1 MPFFTASKLRIW
13 KVTLKLAFCFSSPS
27 FYSILVV
34 LLHPLKKKKVA
45 MLAVWLIIYPVK
57 EEVFP
62 VTFPSIQFEFLNG
75 FLINKVSSIT
85 PMINQGIWARKKW
98 TLGSWDAFS
107 KIFLVNIWYTIVIY
121 SCDANTEFIK
131 PLLQS
136 SVTHDPW
143 CRTQAQH
150 LFALTRC
157 QFL

>member
-1 MPFFTASKLRIW
+1 
-13 KVTLKLAFCFSSPS
+13 
-27 FYSILVV
+27 
-34 LLHPLKKKKVA
+34 

-143 CRTQAQH
+143 IHDPIFFCYFLISLLILYINIIPCIYYGYWKKYWGQRYCERLLDCR
-150 LFALTRC
+150 RC
-157 QFL
+157 FC